1 MRQVNVLVSQL
12 LLLAG
17 LMVGVNGQAFG
28 ETDTEMIVGGT
39 AAPDGKYPWQV
50 RLYSNM
56 DDTIGFCGGS
66 IIAPQWVLTAG
77 HCLID
82 SDAVVVG
89 YGSNDR
95 TKTKKIESEKII
107 VHPGYIAGEKAD
119 LALVKLKQPIPDAA
133 AISFA
138 DAAKEQALMPAGAT
152 VTVTGWGA
160 IWDFQAFQ
168 NAVDVM
174 AGRKSVSEKKLLTNE
189 ELEAPRKLHEVDIEV
204 IDPKE
209 CKAVYESLQVPDFV
223 VGDTEICATGPTG
236 GKDSCFGDSGG
247 PLIVADKGNDKG
259 YTQVGIVSWGPQCGN
274 PLFPGVYTRVS
285 SFSDWIETE
294 FEGQLAGKAASHLR
308 RRRADAL
315 RRLRHAPGSSTR
327 AGRRRAGLAP
337 LRSAEARCRAARGM
351 TRTAPARRRG
361 RVRPD

>member
-1 MRQVNVLVSQL
+1 MRRVNVLVSQL

-28 ETDTEMIVGGT
+28 GTDTEMIVGGT

-138 DAAKEQALMPAGAT
+138 DAAKEQALIPAGAT

-285 SFSDWIETE
+285 SFSDWIETNLK
-294 FEGQLAGKAASHLR
+294 GN
-308 RRRADAL
+308 
-315 RRLRHAPGSSTR
+315 
-327 AGRRRAGLAP
+327 
-337 LRSAEARCRAARGM
+337 
-351 TRTAPARRRG
+351 
-361 RVRPD
+361 

>member
-1 MRQVNVLVSQL
+1 MRRVNVLIPQL
-12 LLLAG
+12 FLLAG
-17 LMVGVNGQAFG
+17 LMLGMNGQAFAD
-28 ETDTEMIVGGT
+28 TDTEMIVGGT

-89 YGSNDR
+89 YGSSDR
-95 TKTKKIESEKII
+95 TQTKKIESEKVI

-119 LALVKLKQPIPDAA
+119 LALVKLKQPIPDAV

-285 SFSDWIETE
+285 SFSDWIEKNLH
-294 FEGQLAGKAASHLR
+294 GN
-308 RRRADAL
+308 
-315 RRLRHAPGSSTR
+315 
-327 AGRRRAGLAP
+327 
-337 LRSAEARCRAARGM
+337 
-351 TRTAPARRRG
+351 
-361 RVRPD
+361 